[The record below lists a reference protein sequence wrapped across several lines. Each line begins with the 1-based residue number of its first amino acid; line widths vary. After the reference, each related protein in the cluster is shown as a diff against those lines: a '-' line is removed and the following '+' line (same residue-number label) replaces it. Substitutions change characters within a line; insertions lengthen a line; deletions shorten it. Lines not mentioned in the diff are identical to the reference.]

1 MLALSTFTSHFVD
14 SQHILYKVQT
24 LIRNRESNTMKYSK
38 VANQTKTTRKQ
49 HIGIATRKKG
59 ENKNLEN
66 KGIISWCSITQIV
79 GRKDCRVRRL
89 GFAAVNVRRWKCSS
103 MSGHEL
109 QQIWLIPPFCT
120 LLFPVF
126 LQKLHHHHFL
136 SLCLLCRSECMCV
149 KMVVWCREENR
160 EGEYVD
166 MMNTTMGTKM
176 DWQSNFWV
184 MWAQCIHHKP
194 MAVVVLWINWIVL
207 KKKRESIG

>member
-79 GRKDCRVRRL
+79 GRRDCRVRRL

-136 SLCLLCRSECMCV
+136 SLSLSSLSLWMYVCENGCVMQRGRVCGHDEYNNGDENGLAKQFLGYVGPVYPSQANGSSCLVNQLDS
-149 KMVVWCREENR
+149 
-160 EGEYVD
+160 
-166 MMNTTMGTKM
+166 
-176 DWQSNFWV
+176 S
-184 MWAQCIHHKP
+184 
-194 MAVVVLWINWIVL
+194 
-207 KKKRESIG
+207 KKKKNQLIK